1 MEQWLAS
8 SWLANNVVDCSN
20 IVSANLRAH
29 MWNGIALCILTLIHV
44 WSILLPCLTHKWK
57 AQVVPGIF
65 EWPLSERAPTGF
77 KDANPDTKTMSLQV
91 DDVFRM
97 VEMTLLLGVL
107 VPLSVKWMTSNYHLG
122 IHVHRFVM
130 VLYFVDIV
138 RRHSHPH
145 SWALNTP
152 IFVIW
157 ILDKIWSLVW
167 RRVRKNDVIREK
179 ISNDYIILYW
189 NDIEN
194 YRATGDVAVGSNY
207 LMKLYPSSS
216 MENRHP
222 FTTFHNRAGI
232 FDFMAD
238 NKSGNVHFTHA
249 AVIRV
254 FGNERTPLLG
264 GDSKSHT
271 SRLAKEN
278 LERLSIWGPFQ
289 GKMTALIPKLLQ
301 KSHFDSKNR
310 RVVFVGTGSAVNFL
324 LDVVS
329 FLSKAIEHIE
339 TDIVILFS
347 TRDEVLHDWVFRAM
361 SNILKLGI
369 ERSMQTGNS
378 GIKVLLALTG
388 RTHSC
393 DLKNTMHTVSME
405 REPSFDV
412 TTSSISMCVCD
423 GNPTPSKPGMI
434 EVLYNHIDYGRE
446 IQDHSVVFCQVS
458 TVIKEFVRKVC
469 LSKDEVEFY
478 MN

>member
-1 MEQWLAS
+1 MLISRYVTILQLNSSTVLLLRTYFSHKLNFVNVLFFGRLHILEQWLAS
-8 SWLANNVVDCSN
+8 SWLANNVVNCSN
-20 IVSANLRAH
+20 IVS
-29 MWNGIALCILTLIHV
+29 
-44 WSILLPCLTHKWK
+44 
-57 AQVVPGIF
+57 
-65 EWPLSERAPTGF
+65 
-77 KDANPDTKTMSLQV
+77 
-91 DDVFRM
+91 
-97 VEMTLLLGVL
+97 
-107 VPLSVKWMTSNYHLG
+107 
-122 IHVHRFVM
+122 
-130 VLYFVDIV
+130 
-138 RRHSHPH
+138 
-145 SWALNTP
+145 
-152 IFVIW
+152 
-157 ILDKIWSLVW
+157 
-167 RRVRKNDVIREK
+167 
-179 ISNDYIILYW
+179 
-189 NDIEN
+189 
-194 YRATGDVAVGSNY
+194 
-207 LMKLYPSSS
+207 
-216 MENRHP
+216 
-222 FTTFHNRAGI
+222 
-232 FDFMAD
+232 
-238 NKSGNVHFTHA
+238 
-249 AVIRV
+249 
-254 FGNERTPLLG
+254 
-264 GDSKSHT
+264 
-271 SRLAKEN
+271 AKEN
-278 LERLSIWGPFQ
+278 LERLVSIWCPFQ
-289 GKMTALIPKLLQ
+289 GKTTALIPKLLQ